1 VSAFCLRPH
10 LGCSVPPVR
19 FSPLPARD
27 AEAPSCTLTAGASSP
42 RATGLLLSAG
52 WIMDGSA
59 LWGGVLSSGCDRISP
74 MKDAWMWGGRC
85 QSSYKPACIRSRP
98 GGSQVPEE
106 VRREPACHSGGEMV
120 PSHHLM
126 FERRTSRL
134 YQLTPAPPI
143 SGHIDRF
150 AIYTCMCLFMPVQH
164 PVIWEVH
171 AEVP

>member
-1 VSAFCLRPH
+1 
-10 LGCSVPPVR
+10 
-19 FSPLPARD
+19 
-27 AEAPSCTLTAGASSP
+27 
-42 RATGLLLSAG
+42 
-52 WIMDGSA
+52 MDGSV
-59 LWGGVLSSGCDRISP
+59 LWRGVLSSGCDWSSP
-74 MKDAWMWGGRC
+74 MNDACMWDGRC

-134 YQLTPAPPI
+134 HQLTPAPPI

-150 AIYTCMCLFMPVQH
+150 ANLYMHVPFHACSAPCDMGSPCRGTLSRLTGYDRPEGWPVMARAMLT
-164 PVIWEVH
+164 H
-171 AEVP
+171 ASCSP